1 MRPDP
6 TMRRR
11 CATTM
16 LLLAALTGGCGTIP
30 EQIPA
35 RPVRHAAPVRVQ
47 QAQVDA
53 VLRSAAEQVR
63 RCYRAPRV
71 SSAGRLIVTRVRVR
85 LTPEGELAGLPTLL
99 FQRGVTAAN
108 RSHAAPMAEA
118 AISAVM
124 RCAPLH
130 LDPELYAGG
139 WREFDLTFSPL
150 AAA

>member
-1 MRPDP
+1 MSDP
-6 TMRRR
+6 MPVRH
-11 CATTM
+11 
-16 LLLAALTGGCGTIP
+16 
-30 EQIPA
+30 
-35 RPVRHAAPVRVQ
+35 VRHAAPVRVQ
-47 QAQVDA
+47 QVQVDA

-71 SSAGRLIVTRVRVR
+71 SSAGRLIVTRLRIR
-85 LTPEGELAGLPTLL
+85 LTPEGALAGVPTLL

-108 RSHAAPMAEA
+108 QSHAAPMAEA

-130 LDPELYAGG
+130 LDPSLYAGG
-139 WREFDLTFSPL
+139 WREFDLTFSAL

>member
-1 MRPDP
+1 
-6 TMRRR
+6 MRRR

-16 LLLAALTGGCGTIP
+16 LLLAALTCGCGTMP
-30 EQIPA
+30 EQIPV
-35 RPVRHAAPVRVQ
+35 RHVRHAAPTRVQ
-47 QAQVDA
+47 QAQIDA
-53 VLRSAAEQVR
+53 ALRSAAEQVR

-85 LTPEGELAGLPTLL
+85 LTPDGGLAGLPILL

-108 RSHAAPMAEA
+108 QSHAAPMAEA